1 MLCERCKHDVPEGAR
16 FCPRCGNEMPSSETT
31 RVDLPTAV
39 EAPAETRP
47 AAAAPPLPETK
58 AAETPAPE
66 EAPPHAPSPPP
77 QAHFQL
83 PPTIKATAGWT
94 AEVKAAWGRVGSPR
108 LGLALGLVAAA
119 LLLSLISLVIASTA
133 SPFTN
138 SPYRAFVWASFAGV
152 LSVLALA
159 AFAAARS
166 DGSVWTVETDRKIGA
181 ALAAVAV
188 VVGFVGVIV
197 AQSAN
202 ELRAS
207 FSVPAWVSFAD
218 VWAFAAFGWLV
229 YTKPIQ
235 TDRGLRIGAGA
246 GCAAV
251 VIAIIGL
258 AVGLG
263 DRADVLRSQGW
274 FGWAT
279 VLAVLA
285 VAAVFGR
292 RSVS

>member
-47 AAAAPPLPETK
+47 AAAAPPLPEPK

-108 LGLALGLVAAA
+108 LGVALGLVAAA

-159 AFAAARS
+159 AF
-166 DGSVWTVETDRKIGA
+166 
-181 ALAAVAV
+181 AV